1 MVRSNATPVAS
12 ADANS
17 AGSIFLTSMSPDKP
31 CGWIWAK
38 ARVTAW
44 CPSVIAHCEY
54 LAEARPKLAAAAGEA
69 AMFLDTKSP
78 RLKPRLLG
86 NHISRLIRRALRGKA
101 DGGHTLR
108 QGVANVAPVAEE
120 SGGERQ
126 CSVMLFQK
134 DGIAPGP
141 PDAEETFK
149 SALAGKLE
157 ALRYGKPEACA
168 TAAATRGAP
177 RAPSPMP
184 AKPGFGE
191 SLGMTPGFSC
201 AIARSIAP
209 CPRAPSLL
217 RRQRRP
223 QVIGQRAVGV

>member
-44 CPSVIAHCEY
+44 CPSVIARCEY

-108 QGVANVAPVAEE
+108 HAFATGLLRHGCNIRHTQAMLGHVISERWYRSRPPRR
-120 SGGERQ
+120 GGNLQKRTGRKTGSTAIRQ
-126 CSVMLFQK
+126 
-134 DGIAPGP
+134 
-141 PDAEETFK
+141 
-149 SALAGKLE
+149 AGG
-157 ALRYGKPEACA
+157 LRYGCSHA
-168 TAAATRGAP
+168 
-177 RAPSPMP
+177 
-184 AKPGFGE
+184 
-191 SLGMTPGFSC
+191 
-201 AIARSIAP
+201 
-209 CPRAPSLL
+209 
-217 RRQRRP
+217 RRP
-223 QVIGQRAVGV
+223 TRTIADAGKTRFR